1 MAMEPWS
8 FDKSL
13 LVLRNYKGDM
23 NIDSVNFH
31 HTCFRV
37 QIHNLLVDDGKN
49 RTTNHTLKE
58 CKAITEEVQESMY
71 GDCLKASG
79 LEKSF
84 FWGRGA
90 WRGGCGRGG
99 GTPTGGRGKRNGRGL
114 TSPRESRQKSQVMIP
129 SDQELTGISNP
140 RDSNDHNNSKI
151 LVNPS
156 GNQERISNQ
165 NIGQDDE
172 SSDEMFSPLSIG
184 AHKEHVGILK
194 ETKSDAALSYTIKS
208 LNRSKLSSPDLAGGK
223 GKKLFGKCVGSIL
236 KSTAAEIISRVS
248 LEIGK
253 LISNSGILPMLV
265 VSVISGCQIDKMERG
280 MTV

>member
-1 MAMEPWS
+1 MKVRLGDEGEIVWAILKCEH
-8 FDKSL
+8 L
-13 LVLRNYKGDM
+13 LDFFYG
-23 NIDSVNFH
+23 
-31 HTCFRV
+31 C
-37 QIHNLLVDDGKN
+37 GKFS
-49 RTTNHTLKE
+49 HTLKE

-194 ETKSDAALSYTIKS
+194 ETKSDAALSYTMS
-208 LNRSKLSSPDLAGGK
+208 LPVSANDTS
-223 GKKLFGKCVGSIL
+223 VGSAFGFTPNTFRATL
-236 KSTAAEIISRVS
+236 SE
-248 LEIGK
+248 
-253 LISNSGILPMLV
+253 NP
-265 VSVISGCQIDKMERG
+265 
-280 MTV
+280 